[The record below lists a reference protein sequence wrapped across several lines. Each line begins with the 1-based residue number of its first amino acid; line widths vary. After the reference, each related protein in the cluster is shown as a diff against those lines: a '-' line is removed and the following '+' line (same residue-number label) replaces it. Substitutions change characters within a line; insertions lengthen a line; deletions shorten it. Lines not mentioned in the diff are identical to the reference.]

1 MSLFSR
7 ELFSKEALSDK
18 GNVTVIMWVSQYN
31 LEHHSSG
38 ITWGHPEVCLS
49 FRTQLYLTLL
59 LSKLWKRRVFCMR
72 WAESSRLEHVTLVAT
87 VSGPLAGEGGVSQL
101 QDLQLSV
108 RGRCFLVLPFTLS
121 SLIHLEV
128 IYRELKIFQRSLV
141 SGGQATGRDFSAS
154 YTVAVPIVF

>member
-1 MSLFSR
+1 
-7 ELFSKEALSDK
+7 
-18 GNVTVIMWVSQYN
+18 
-31 LEHHSSG
+31 
-38 ITWGHPEVCLS
+38 
-49 FRTQLYLTLL
+49 
-59 LSKLWKRRVFCMR
+59 MR

-108 RGRCFLVLPFTLS
+108 RGRCFLVSPFTLS
-121 SLIHLEV
+121 SLIHPEV

-141 SGGQATGRDFSAS
+141 SSGQATGRDFSAS